1 VSEIIVVTTFQR
13 EELLFLSLEAI
24 RREDSEIRIAVAS
37 DRGQTSDDLNHICD
51 LFRAELTVAGDSH
64 SYGNSFNLMTALRC
78 ALNGTFAV
86 DLEHLRIVHCIE
98 DDTILH
104 PGYFSWARQQLAQTV
119 DFSIA
124 SQFKDMP
131 IGMRSHALYAAV
143 CGRIGSPHI
152 PNWYESP
159 CASWNADY
167 LRIALNHLIPEYF
180 APTREEM
187 QRMLDEKMF
196 PNSKYKKGGAE
207 QDGFFL
213 RCIEH
218 HKWQTK
224 FPPKPL
230 ATHLGWYGYNSPP
243 ARERPTGN
251 LEQRVEQ
258 CRAMLRDAE
267 KRKFL
272 FGHRITDAE
281 ISGMNGL

>member
-1 VSEIIVVTTFQR
+1 MRNDVVIVTTFQR

-24 RREDSEIRIAVAS
+24 RREDSQIPIAVAS
-37 DRGQTSDDLNHICD
+37 DRGQTSGDLHHICQ

-78 ALNGTFAV
+78 ALSGTFGV
-86 DLEHLRIVHCIE
+86 DLQRPEIVHCIE
-98 DDTILH
+98 DD
-104 PGYFSWARQQLAQTV
+104 
-119 DFSIA
+119 
-124 SQFKDMP
+124 MP
-131 IGMRSHALYAAV
+131 IGIRAHSLYAAV
-143 CGRIGSPHI
+143 CARIGSPHI
-152 PNWYESP
+152 LNWYESP
-159 CASWNADY
+159 CASWNAGY
-167 LRIALNHLIPEYF
+167 LRIALSHLKPEYF

-187 QRMLDEKMF
+187 QRVLDEQMF

-218 HKWQTK
+218 HNWQTK

-258 CRAMLRDAE
+258 CRAMLRDTE